1 MKALLPCTV
10 ALVLTFG
17 AFTTH
22 AQTTVSLS
30 VTDASMAET
39 IPGAPANSGNVR
51 VTRTG
56 SIAAALTVWV
66 KLGGTALRGVDYS
79 FGVGVIDFVT
89 IPAGSAIVDIS
100 IRPLDD
106 QLTEGT
112 ESVRI
117 ELDDETQSGANV
129 PYSMG
134 TDRVS
139 VNLLDN
145 EDPSLPQR
153 AIVGVIAIGSQALE
167 SLSNSVTFRISRTA
181 NLAPALEVRYTLDGT
196 AEAGSDYAAP
206 SALVVL
212 PPNVAF
218 ADVNI
223 VALNDTLVEGPESVI
238 FTLMPHPNVD
248 DSPPPVDSYL
258 LSATTS
264 ATVTIY
270 SDDLPPP
277 PTVNIRSPISGD
289 SQSAPGTIHIDFSAV
304 DPVGHITHFV
314 LTDGVTVVASNSVT
328 HPVPPVNGTPFEF
341 STTLT
346 SVRAGLH
353 SFRAKV
359 WSSSGLSSMSAAV
372 QAVVTNI
379 PPIYS
384 KMSVTAVDA
393 EAAEGLVDG
402 QFNPARFVISVDAPM
417 PTAQYVVYRI
427 SSPGPGTDFFSPTHY
442 SATNWPMYWM
452 AGPTDYGYAYF
463 PTGVTSVEIVANP
476 VDDAINEGTETLT
489 LTLSYPFVFTERTF
503 EGIVQFTEG
512 GFHTPPFDPFALP
525 VRYFD
530 YDLTTNDT
538 ATAVILDNDMEPTP
552 FAIVAI
558 TATDAE
564 AEETAASLGAPNV
577 GVFTVS
583 RVGPTNLPLQVHYQ
597 FTSRPRD
604 IPLRFPIPVQAIHG
618 VDFERIL
625 NVGVATIPAGAAS
638 TEIVITPI
646 NDLVSEI
653 PEYVQVHLRP
663 SPVPIPDP
671 SSYLL
676 YTNSMASL
684 VIRDLVLSSFTPIVR
699 IKTTDAQAV
708 EQNSASPHAVFRVE
722 RLGSLAES
730 ITIPYSITGTAI
742 NGVDYVA
749 LPGFVTLAVGVSSA
763 PITIIPYLDGE
774 TNEPD
779 ETVILTLKPPQP
791 GLAKPPY
798 VLGSSGIMVT
808 SAGATIREDA
818 LVVPPHRL
826 NRFERALRLRFPSR
840 YRVVIVPL
848 PILPVSEPAP
858 APGAPPK
865 IWAVEASTDLV
876 VWEEIGE
883 TEDPEDFADVTQ
895 GDFPQR
901 FYRFRELPQTTP

>member
-1 MKALLPCTV
+1 
-10 ALVLTFG
+10 
-17 AFTTH
+17 
-22 AQTTVSLS
+22 
-30 VTDASMAET
+30 
-39 IPGAPANSGNVR
+39 
-51 VTRTG
+51 
-56 SIAAALTVWV
+56 
-66 KLGGTALRGVDYS
+66 
-79 FGVGVIDFVT
+79 
-89 IPAGSAIVDIS
+89 
-100 IRPLDD
+100 
-106 QLTEGT
+106 
-112 ESVRI
+112 
-117 ELDDETQSGANV
+117 
-129 PYSMG
+129 
-134 TDRVS
+134 
-139 VNLLDN
+139 
-145 EDPSLPQR
+145 
-153 AIVGVIAIGSQALE
+153 
-167 SLSNSVTFRISRTA
+167 
-181 NLAPALEVRYTLDGT
+181 
-196 AEAGSDYAAP
+196 
-206 SALVVL
+206 
-212 PPNVAF
+212 
-218 ADVNI
+218 
-223 VALNDTLVEGPESVI
+223 
-238 FTLMPHPNVD
+238 
-248 DSPPPVDSYL
+248 
-258 LSATTS
+258 
-264 ATVTIY
+264 
-270 SDDLPPP
+270 
-277 PTVNIRSPISGD
+277 
-289 SQSAPGTIHIDFSAV
+289 
-304 DPVGHITHFV
+304 
-314 LTDGVTVVASNSVT
+314 
-328 HPVPPVNGTPFEF
+328 
-341 STTLT
+341 
-346 SVRAGLH
+346 
-353 SFRAKV
+353 
-359 WSSSGLSSMSAAV
+359 
-372 QAVVTNI
+372 
-379 PPIYS
+379 
-384 KMSVTAVDA
+384 
-393 EAAEGLVDG
+393 
-402 QFNPARFVISVDAPM
+402 
-417 PTAQYVVYRI
+417 
-427 SSPGPGTDFFSPTHY
+427 
-442 SATNWPMYWM
+442 MYWM